1 MAIEILHLKLLFWGI
16 LAIVIVYLIVSRR
29 DGLSY
34 KFHEINTRVR
44 TLGGATNL
52 NSEFTDDLESG
63 LHSSNFDIISNNQD
77 DPRAGLDD
85 ESKKLIRDI
94 MVSENVSFD
103 KARLIFTERKFDD
116 NDIASD
122 GRPLDPK
129 AVTFSS

>member
-1 MAIEILHLKLLFWGI
+1 MAIEFLHLKLLFWVV
-16 LAIVIVYLIVSRR
+16 LAIIIVYLIVSRR
-29 DGLSY
+29 DRLSY

-44 TLGGATNL
+44 NLGEPGDL
-52 NSEFTDDLESG
+52 NNGFADDLESG
-63 LHSSNFDIISNNQD
+63 LHSSNFDIITHNRD